1 MEGEII
7 LNGESVSPVE
17 IAAAGSIVGASFAVI
32 AIVCLV
38 MYIFQIIAD
47 WKIFTKAG
55 KPGWH
60 SLIPYLNTWDQT
72 DLSWNSTMAWVTV
85 GLMIAGGSLS
95 PIMQNNPD
103 STFVMVIACILVAA
117 IFVIGFISLYKLAKA
132 FGKGI
137 GFFIGLVFLN
147 PIFMMILSFGNAEY
161 QGKQG

>member
-38 MYIFQIIAD
+38 MYVFQVIAN

-72 DLSWNSTMAWVTV
+72 DLAWNSTMAWVTV

-95 PIMQNNPD
+95 PIIQNNPD
-103 STFVMVIACILVAA
+103 STLVMGIACILVAA

-147 PIFMMILSFGNAEY
+147 PIFMMILGFGNAEY

>member
-1 MEGEII
+1 MESEII

-38 MYIFQIIAD
+38 MYVFQVIAN

-103 STFVMVIACILVAA
+103 STIVMVIACILVAA

-147 PIFMMILSFGNAEY
+147 PIFMMILGFGNAEY